1 MSRSKRGRDTLKG
14 CHRSFK
20 KIKRLSSSR
29 MRVRPHAPC
38 QDILKGRDV
47 QQHEFPVEKGCF
59 DMWYVMR

>member
-1 MSRSKRGRDTLKG
+1 MSRSKRGHDTLKG

-29 MRVRPHAPC
+29 MRVRSHALC
-38 QDILKGRDV
+38 RDILKGRDV

-59 DMWYVMR
+59 DMWDVRW